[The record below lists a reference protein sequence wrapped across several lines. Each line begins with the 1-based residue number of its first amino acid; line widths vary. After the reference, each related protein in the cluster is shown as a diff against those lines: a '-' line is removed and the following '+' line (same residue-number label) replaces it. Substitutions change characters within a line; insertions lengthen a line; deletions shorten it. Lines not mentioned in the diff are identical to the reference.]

1 MALLE
6 EATRHK
12 DLGNALLGQHRYT
25 QAVEQYTKAISLCPT
40 AIFLSNRAQ
49 AYIKLESYGLA
60 IQDADEATRLDPS
73 YVKAYYRRGSAH
85 FALGKLKDA
94 KKDFKGVL
102 ALVPADAEAN
112 KKLKACEKAIR
123 EEAFLKAIES
133 DVAAVAPYS
142 DVDPASIP
150 LESDYDGPHLTDC
163 GPEGSGT
170 ELVTLEFV
178 RAMVERFRATKLVAK
193 RYVVQMLLAARTLF
207 RSLPSLIRVQLPVD
221 AEGKVGH
228 FTVCGDTHGQF
239 YDLCHIFEKGGFP
252 SESNPFLFNGD
263 YVDRGSFS
271 FEVVMTLIA
280 LKLACPSALHL
291 LRGNHETKNMNKI
304 YGFEGEVRAKYDD
317 RVMGLFAEVFSW
329 LPLAAVLQDS
339 VFVVH
344 GGLSTQDEGRI
355 SLAQIESTP
364 RGREPPE
371 SGLMSDLVR
380 MRALAAC
387 LLALNTAALTDTCVA
402 LERPPA
408 RGGSVPQQARGGLL
422 VRAGLHAEVPRHERT
437 QPDGALARGEGRG
450 LRCGARRHVHNDLL
464 GAQLLRPDGQ
474 QGCLRP
480 LQSRPQAAVHAVRG
494 SLAP

>member
-1 MALLE
+1 M
-6 EATRHK
+6 
-12 DLGNALLGQHRYT
+12 
-25 QAVEQYTKAISLCPT
+25 
-40 AIFLSNRAQ
+40 
-49 AYIKLESYGLA
+49 
-60 IQDADEATRLDPS
+60 
-73 YVKAYYRRGSAH
+73 
-85 FALGKLKDA
+85 
-94 KKDFKGVL
+94 DFV
-102 ALVPADAEAN
+102 
-112 KKLKACEKAIR
+112 
-123 EEAFLKAIES
+123 
-133 DVAAVAPYS
+133 
-142 DVDPASIP
+142 
-150 LESDYDGPHLTDC
+150 H
-163 GPEGSGT
+163 
-170 ELVTLEFV
+170 
-178 RAMVERFRATKLVAK
+178 AMIERFRSSKLVHK
-193 RYVVQMLLAARTLF
+193 KYVMQMLLAARVLF
-207 RSLPSLIRVQLPVD
+207 STTPSLLRLSLPIDEATGATGP
-221 AEGKVGH
+221 

-380 MRALAAC
+380 ARALAAC
-387 LLALNTAALTDTCVA
+387 LLACSQYCCAD
-402 LERPPA
+402 
-408 RGGSVPQQARGGLL
+408 
-422 VRAGLHAEVPRHERT
+422 
-437 QPDGALARGEGRG
+437 
-450 LRCGARRHVHNDLL
+450 
-464 GAQLLRPDGQ
+464 
-474 QGCLRP
+474 
-480 LQSRPQAAVHAVRG
+480 
-494 SLAP
+494 